1 MVASALPTISR
12 HNRDIRGKSPCKV
25 QTSNLNTVV
34 YNILPIHRRPPDT
47 SNHLCLR
54 YLTPTC
60 LTTDHNLALIHT
72 PSHPSHLPCVC
83 VNLRFDACAH
93 HLSSPKPPRSPN
105 PTPRSPNPTPSKRPQ
120 NAATRPFPPVPG
132 PRPRFPPPSPPN
144 HAAARP
150 LTPER
155 RQNSSA
161 KAPGRRFAPRQRRLG
176 HVDPRTGRNGALAR
190 ARGANRSE
198 LE

>member
-1 MVASALPTISR
+1 M
-12 HNRDIRGKSPCKV
+12 HD
-25 QTSNLNTVV
+25 SNLNTVV
-34 YNILPIHRRPPDT
+34 YNILPIHRCPPDT
-47 SNHLCLR
+47 SDHLCLR
-54 YLTPTC
+54 CLTPTC

-72 PSHPSHLPCVC
+72 PSHRSHLPCVC

-120 NAATRPFPPVPG
+120 NAATRPFRPVPG
-132 PRPRFPPPSPPN
+132 PRPRFPCHSPPN

-150 LTPER
+150 QTPETGQMTQER
-155 RQNSSA
+155 RQNSAA
-161 KAPGRRFAPRQRRLG
+161 KAPGRRFAPRRTRLG
-176 HVDPRTGRNGALAR
+176 HVDPRTGRNGALAGE
-190 ARGANRSE
+190 RGANRSE